1 MVEMQKEVQ
10 SVWMGMNLQKKK
22 IFFVFFA
29 MHHHQSLSR
38 VKFSFS
44 PDIRNSK
51 HVKKIPETLFQLN
64 VEEVNFLAKEEH
76 TPRLHPWNKNTLHKT

>member
-1 MVEMQKEVQ
+1 
-10 SVWMGMNLQKKK
+10 
-22 IFFVFFA
+22 
-29 MHHHQSLSR
+29 